1 MTKKKIFACRT
12 MEAEIREVLPEDV
25 DCEFLEYGL
34 HSYPDKL
41 RQELQLKIEE
51 AGEYDTLLFGYG
63 LCSNVQPKGQNEH
76 QAQEQCD
83 FLIHE

>member
-63 LCSNVQPKGQNEH
+63 LCSNGVTGLKSKHHTMILPRVH
-76 QAQEQCD
+76 D
-83 FLIHE
+83 